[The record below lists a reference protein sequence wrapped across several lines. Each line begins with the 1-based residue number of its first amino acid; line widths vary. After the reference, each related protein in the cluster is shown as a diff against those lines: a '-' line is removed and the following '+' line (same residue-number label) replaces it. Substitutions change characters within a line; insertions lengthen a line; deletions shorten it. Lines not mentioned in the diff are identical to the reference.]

1 MDYTVIEVPD
11 MNDSVSRISL
21 QGSQYQLRFTWNDTG
36 GYWMFGILNSLGEPL
51 LIGVKIVPQFPLN
64 LFHSTKNMP
73 QGIFAALTE
82 KESIG
87 RRDFSDG
94 KAQFAFISA

>member
-51 LIGVKIVPQFPLN
+51 LIGVKVVPQFPLN
-64 LFHSTKNMP
+64 LFHSAKNMP

-82 KESIG
+82 KESVG
-87 RRDFSDG
+87 RRDFADG